1 MFDLLD
7 RDLVVT
13 TLRPDWEHIMRAA
26 AVNSDVDLV
35 SFDLHRLGAISFH
48 LDACSEMVLERVTS
62 DTVENVY
69 ETVIAQLR
77 KQRLFVAERVLS
89 DDTWRRVEHFCLGQ
103 QRVRLDAKLS
113 SQDKAVA
120 GSAVVAD
127 SPFKPLGCRR
137 NDGIG
142 KRSTIFKRVDQ
153 VAKVLRDLEAEF
165 VCRGVKYRAVKFQR
179 CLPASY
185 REKNSRS
192 VTAAYIPKF
201 ADFAIRRI

>member
-48 LDACSEMVLERVTS
+48 LDACSEMVLERVTR

-77 KQRLFVAERVLS
+77 KQRLFVGERVLS

-103 QRVRLDAKLS
+103 RRARLDAKLS

-120 GSAVVAD
+120 DRPTLLTRHSSPSGAVAMMASGSA
-127 SPFKPLGCRR
+127 
-137 NDGIG
+137 
-142 KRSTIFKRVDQ
+142 
-153 VAKVLRDLEAEF
+153 LRYLNE
-165 VCRGVKYRAVKFQR
+165 
-179 CLPASY
+179 
-185 REKNSRS
+185 
-192 VTAAYIPKF
+192 
-201 ADFAIRRI
+201 